1 MPFQNKTDVS
11 RFQYFLERKHP
22 GFRILITKFFYDHD
36 RFFRLPCL
44 VSVLASKENIGMI
57 AAGVAAAIVIAV
69 VAIQFGSSVPS
80 QQITESTP
88 EIANTTSKMQGPVFQ
103 QMSDAAETYKINTEC
118 ELIYGIAYGAYPD
131 GEKLPGVKIDNLLA
145 NYPEEFKPWKET
157 LQNTD
162 NRTEFFKKPLT
173 DEFRGV
179 LTTALMKETSINPK
193 LEQIA
198 MIVTDGQGK
207 AKLQQ
212 AFQEFQCQKYFDERQ
227 KK

>member
-1 MPFQNKTDVS
+1 M
-11 RFQYFLERKHP
+11 
-22 GFRILITKFFYDHD
+22 
-36 RFFRLPCL
+36 
-44 VSVLASKENIGMI
+44 LAKKNIGMI
-57 AAGVAAAIVIAV
+57 SAGVAAAIVIAV
-69 VAIQFGSSVPS
+69 IAVYFSSNNPNQQTIQ
-80 QQITESTP
+80 ESTLD
-88 EIANTTSKMQGPVFQ
+88 NTNPTSKMQGPIFQ
-103 QMSDAAETYKINTEC
+103 QGNDVAETYKMNTEC
-118 ELIYGIAYGAYPD
+118 ELIYGIAYGVYPD
-131 GEKLPGVKIDNLLA
+131 GEKLPGVKIDSLLA
-145 NYPEEFKPWKET
+145 NYPEEFKPWKEI

-162 NRTEFFKKPLT
+162 NRTAFFKKPLS

-179 LTTALMKETSINPK
+179 LTTAIMKETSINPK